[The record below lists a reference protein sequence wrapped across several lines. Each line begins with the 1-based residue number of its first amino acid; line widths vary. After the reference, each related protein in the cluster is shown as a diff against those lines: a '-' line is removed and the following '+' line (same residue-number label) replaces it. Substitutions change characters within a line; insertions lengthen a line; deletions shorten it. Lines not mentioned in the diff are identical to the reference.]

1 MDRNLGKYL
10 FSRFPK
16 NTAKVKDKDISNL
29 DLALRSY
36 NRKKIENLN
45 KNKPLNSS
53 SRSVLLIDANTTKF
67 LLALVFVFLI

>member
-67 LLALVFVFLI
+67 FLALVFVFLI